1 MMATFHRIKI
11 TDRDGSIIYDDLIYR
26 LPLKEYAV
34 QHKLYLRPKIYVIPK
49 KDIDSKA
56 AMIMGLQAARTCKA
70 KCASAKWQWHALPDI
85 YNPGNIIHKCRGVC
99 YPLLL

>member
-1 MMATFHRIKI
+1 MYGNI
-11 TDRDGSIIYDDLIYR
+11 
-26 LPLKEYAV
+26 
-34 QHKLYLRPKIYVIPK
+34 YLRPKIYVIPK

-70 KCASAKWQWHALPDI
+70 KRASAKWQWHALPDI

-99 YPLLL
+99 YPLLRL

>member
-34 QHKLYLRPKIYVIPK
+34 QHKCTEIYILDLKYMLYRKKIWEYPKVCVN
-49 KDIDSKA
+49 
-56 AMIMGLQAARTCKA
+56 LQTDVR
-70 KCASAKWQWHALPDI
+70 
-85 YNPGNIIHKCRGVC
+85 
-99 YPLLL
+99 

>member
-34 QHKLYLRPKIYVIPK
+34 QHKCTEIYILVLTSMVYRKKI
-49 KDIDSKA
+49 
-56 AMIMGLQAARTCKA
+56 
-70 KCASAKWQWHALPDI
+70 
-85 YNPGNIIHKCRGVC
+85 
-99 YPLLL
+99 

>member
-34 QHKLYLRPKIYVIPK
+34 QHKCTEIYILDLKYMLYRKKILTGCNDYEPPGGAYLQG
-49 KDIDSKA
+49 KA
-56 AMIMGLQAARTCKA
+56 CQC
-70 KCASAKWQWHALPDI
+70 
-85 YNPGNIIHKCRGVC
+85 
-99 YPLLL
+99 